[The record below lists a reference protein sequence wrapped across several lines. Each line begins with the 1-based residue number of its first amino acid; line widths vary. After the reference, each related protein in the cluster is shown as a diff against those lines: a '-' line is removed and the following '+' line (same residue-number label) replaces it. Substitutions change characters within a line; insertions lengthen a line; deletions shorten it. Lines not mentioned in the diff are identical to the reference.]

1 MVDHAHPARPH
12 GGVNCCLDV
21 HMFLVASAKW
31 MRRRRDCGSRSSSET
46 PWRYE
51 LLFGCTHVPS
61 GKCKV
66 DETEK
71 GWWITLIQ
79 RDPMEV

>member
-1 MVDHAHPARPH
+1 MAH
-12 GGVNCCLDV
+12 
-21 HMFLVASAKW
+21 
-31 MRRRRDCGSRSSSET
+31 T
-46 PWRYE
+46 
-51 LLFGCTHVPS
+51 

-79 RDPMEV
+79 KDPMEVRARATCGTWDGLGMHHMDARTTRSTQVSKEDAQPKCMASAQRHCPYAQVCVYVCV